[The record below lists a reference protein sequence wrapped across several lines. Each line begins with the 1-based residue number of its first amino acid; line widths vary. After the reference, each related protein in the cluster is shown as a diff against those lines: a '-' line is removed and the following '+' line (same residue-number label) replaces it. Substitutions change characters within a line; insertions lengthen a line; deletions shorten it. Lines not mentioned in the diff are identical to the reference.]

1 MTEPDA
7 TQPPTG
13 AATADAPTD
22 APTGADAAAQL
33 LETIDERPL
42 HEHPDAY
49 DRIHAALHTALGSI
63 DDA

>member
-1 MTEPDA
+1 MTDPNAAQPPAGDA
-7 TQPPTG
+7 TGDTTAG
-13 AATADAPTD
+13 AS
-22 APTGADAAAQL
+22 AAAEI

-49 DRIHAALHTALGSI
+49 GRVHAALHTALTAI